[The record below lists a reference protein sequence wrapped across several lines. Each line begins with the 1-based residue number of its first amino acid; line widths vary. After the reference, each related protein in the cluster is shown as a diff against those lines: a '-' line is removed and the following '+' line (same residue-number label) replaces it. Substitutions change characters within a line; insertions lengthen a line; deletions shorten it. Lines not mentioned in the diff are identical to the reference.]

1 MSLYFK
7 QMIVLWSMSMIG
19 ISLSMGPGVSP
30 KGNEHSLHS
39 GFKPLILLQQEPS
52 DDDQNFSFSNWFRS
66 RRYDVVE
73 ILIPG
78 KLNAHIES
86 QPWKNDEYVSRSM
99 NTMTRFRLASDFGS
113 IGLLAHNEM
122 IGVDFAELEIGQEIF
137 LILADG
143 SYQAFEVIER
153 LNYQALTPD
162 SVYSQFR
169 SLDDQASILTSTQLF
184 LKIYA
189 REGRLVLQ
197 TCIEHDDN
205 PNWGRYFVIAVPSI
219 RLLNRDL
226 RIKQ

>member
-1 MSLYFK
+1 MILLWYMS
-7 QMIVLWSMSMIG
+7 IIG
-19 ISLSMGPGVSP
+19 ISISSGPILSP
-30 KGNEHSLHS
+30 KRISQALQS
-39 GFKPLILLQQEPS
+39 GFKPLTISQQEPS
-52 DDDQNFSFSNWFRS
+52 DYIQNLIPGNLLWS
-66 RRYDVVE
+66 RNYDVVE

-78 KLNAHIES
+78 MLNAQIEN
-86 QPWKNDEYVSRSM
+86 QPWKVDEYVSRSS

-122 IGVDFAELEIGQEIF
+122 IGLDFSELEIGQEIF

-153 LNYQALTPD
+153 HNYQAITPD

-169 SLDDQASILTSTQLF
+169 SLDDPASILTSTQLF

-189 REGRLVLQ
+189 REGGLILQ
-197 TCIEHDDN
+197 TCIMHEDN